1 MKKVVALAIAL
12 TMLVGCSSGSSDSG
26 ATTQPDVTFEDSNS
40 KIGMTRSESTL
51 AVDQQV
57 IQSAS
62 ITLRVD
68 DVSTTAEEVSNYV
81 SSIGGRIDS
90 RNEYRDPQ
98 SSEITSSDLMVRVPS
113 SQLEDA
119 LEQLKTFGD
128 LEGFSSSAYDVTL
141 QVVDLDARIKS
152 LESSIANLQN
162 LLNEATTVTDL
173 LAAESAISQRQAEL
187 DSLRSQRTYL
197 ADQVDLSAIWVNILP
212 KRALDAVRPIGF
224 IAGIEKGWDAIVDF
238 AGNLSTWA
246 GLALPWIA
254 LLIVIGI
261 FFRLLAAV
269 LRRRSS

>member
-1 MKKVVALAIAL
+1 MKRAIALVVALIV
-12 TMLVGCSSGSSDSG
+12 LVGCSSGSSDSG
-26 ATTQPDVTFEDSNS
+26 AMISPDASYGDTNAKVGVAS
-40 KIGMTRSESTL
+40 SESAV
-51 AVDQQV
+51 AVDQQL

-68 DVSTTAEEVSNYV
+68 DVAATTDEVSNYV

-90 RNEYRDPQ
+90 KNEYRDPE
-98 SSEITSSDLMVRVPS
+98 SSEITSSDLTIRVPS
-113 SQLEDA
+113 AQLEVA

-162 LLNEATTVTDL
+162 LLDQSTTVADL
-173 LAAESAISQRQAEL
+173 LAAEAAISQRQAEL
-187 DSLRSQRTYL
+187 DSLKSQRTYL
-197 ADQVDLSAIWVNILP
+197 ADQVELSAIWVNILP

-246 GLALPWIA
+246 GLALPWIG
-254 LLIVIGI
+254 LIVVIGV